1 MFVLILKIFYNIFSL
16 KEHLGSRHTV
26 IQNSPQYNKTQKRK
40 AYKKV
45 TSLYQKLLSV
55 VSM

>member
-1 MFVLILKIFYNIFSL
+1 MFILILKIFYNMFSL

-26 IQNSPQYNKTQKRK
+26 IQNSPQYNKIQKRK

-45 TSLYQKLLSV
+45 TNLYQKLLSV